1 MYLLMRLLSQKF
13 QLSTKL
19 IGSVMKTEFAE
30 ILFISDLHLSAE
42 RPAIIELFNRFIK
55 ERAIDAQALY
65 ILGDFF
71 EYWLGDDDPA
81 ENFESIFESFKLLHQ
96 NNVPVF
102 FMHGNRDFLVQQEFA
117 DRTHCQLISDPEN
130 ILIDHTQI
138 TLMHGDSLCTDDT
151 EYQQFKRKVR
161 HSEWINSFLQKPL
174 EERKQIVETLRRA
187 SQSET
192 AMKQESIMDVN
203 KQAVLDAFKQYNSRW
218 IIHGHTHRP
227 KIHHYNE
234 NGHTLTRI
242 VLGDWHDH
250 GSVLSIK
257 TRPEL
262 DFDVALEA
270 FH

>member
-1 MYLLMRLLSQKF
+1 
-13 QLSTKL
+13 
-19 IGSVMKTEFAE
+19 
-30 ILFISDLHLSAE
+30 
-42 RPAIIELFNRFIK
+42 
-55 ERAIDAQALY
+55 
-65 ILGDFF
+65 
-71 EYWLGDDDPA
+71 
-81 ENFESIFESFKLLHQ
+81 
-96 NNVPVF
+96 
-102 FMHGNRDFLVQQEFA
+102 
-117 DRTHCQLISDPEN
+117 
-130 ILIDHTQI
+130 
-138 TLMHGDSLCTDDT
+138 
-151 EYQQFKRKVR
+151 
-161 HSEWINSFLQKPL
+161 
-174 EERKQIVETLRRA
+174 
-187 SQSET
+187 
-192 AMKQESIMDVN
+192 MDVN